1 ILQSSHLT
9 ASAVWKLADMPPIK
23 WAPVDE
29 APTTNDGND
38 ALSLPVADPWSDPVW
53 PTKRLHP
60 VYNPEDYKGDGMPEQ
75 E

>member
-1 ILQSSHLT
+1 
-9 ASAVWKLADMPPIK
+9 MPPVK

-38 ALSLPVADPWSDPVW
+38 ALSLPVADPRSDPVW

-60 VYNPEDYKGDGMPEQ
+60 VYNPEDYEGDGMPEQ

>member
-1 ILQSSHLT
+1 
-9 ASAVWKLADMPPIK
+9 MPPIK
-23 WAPVDE
+23 WAPIDE

-38 ALSLPVADPWSDPVW
+38 TLGLLVADPWLDSVW
-53 PTKRLHP
+53 PTKHLHP

>member
-1 ILQSSHLT
+1 
-9 ASAVWKLADMPPIK
+9 MPPIK

-38 ALSLPVADPWSDPVW
+38 ALGLPVADLRSDPVW
-53 PTKRLHP
+53 PAKRLHP
-60 VYNPEDYKGDGMPEQ
+60 VYNLEDYEGDGMLEQ

>member
-1 ILQSSHLT
+1 
-9 ASAVWKLADMPPIK
+9 MPPVK

-38 ALSLPVADPWSDPVW
+38 ALGLPVADPRSDPVW
-53 PTKRLHP
+53 PTKHLRL
-60 VYNPEDYKGDGMPEQ
+60 VYNPEDYEGDGMPEQ